1 MAKITD
7 GSAAAQRAESAQ
19 TDKLGQEIS
28 AENTPTN
35 AVVKHLQ
42 RQVANAFILYMNYKH
57 YHWQTYGPLFRDLH
71 LLFDE
76 FGKAV
81 LVTVDDFA
89 ERVRMIGQNPIA
101 NPEEILKTASVKV
114 ADRNQTLRQMIGEAD
129 ANLLIVIKEMRAA
142 ARAADEQDDPGTV
155 DLFSRHVQIHE
166 KHEWWLRDILETGDE
181 VLD

>member
-1 MAKITD
+1 MAKTTD
-7 GSAAAQRAESAQ
+7 GSAAAQRVATAQAAELA
-19 TDKLGQEIS
+19 DEIS
-28 AENTPTN
+28 TENTPTN
-35 AVVKHLQ
+35 EVVEHLQ

-81 LVTVDDFA
+81 LATVDDFA

-101 NPEEILKTASVKV
+101 NPEQILKTASVKV
-114 ADRNQTLRQMIGEAD
+114 AERDQTLRQMIGEAD

>member
-1 MAKITD
+1 MAKTND
-7 GSAAAQRAESAQ
+7 GSAAAQRVATAQAAELA
-19 TDKLGQEIS
+19 DEIS
-28 AENTPTN
+28 TENTPTN
-35 AVVKHLQ
+35 EVVEHLQ

-81 LVTVDDFA
+81 LATVDDFA

-101 NPEEILKTASVKV
+101 NPEQILKTASVKV
-114 ADRNQTLRQMIGEAD
+114 AERDQTLRQMIGEAD